1 MVILLTRLN
10 GERFA
15 LAIDRIER
23 VEERPDTVVTTST
36 GNSYVVQESLEEMI
50 RLVRNAKAAVFREF
64 ATGSWQPD
72 QRLRVVDDPED
83 QMS

>member
-1 MVILLTRLN
+1 MILLTRLN

-15 LAIDRIER
+15 LAIDRVER

-36 GNSYVVQESLEEMI
+36 GNSYVVREPLEELM
-50 RLVRNAKAAVFREF
+50 RSVREAKAAVFREF

-72 QRLRVVDDPED
+72 PRLRVVDDPED
-83 QMS
+83 RSL

>member
-10 GERFA
+10 SERFA

-36 GNSYVVQESLEEMI
+36 GNSYVVRESLGEVI
-50 RLVRNAKAAVFREF
+50 TLVREAKAAVLGTM
-64 ATGSWQPD
+64 AIGSGSTDP
-72 QRLRVVDDPED
+72 RLRLLDDPEP
-83 QMS
+83 QPQ

>member
-23 VEERPDTVVTTST
+23 GEERPDTVVTTST
-36 GNSYVVQESLEEMI
+36 GNSYVVRESLEELI
-50 RLVRNAKAAVFREF
+50 RLVREAKAAVFGEF
-64 ATGSWQPD
+64 ATGSWRADP
-72 QRLRVVDDPED
+72 RLRVVDDPEN